1 MNNCDKFTL
10 NWTGYD
16 TNFKE
21 CFRKLREDKRMF
33 DVTLA
38 TDDAHHIQAHRII
51 LSAGSNFFSD
61 IFMQNNQ
68 SSMLV
73 YLKGIASD
81 NLESVID
88 FIYNGE
94 VFISQE
100 QLEVFV
106 ETGKEL
112 KVKGLESVMPGVG
125 ENTTENLINPQEI
138 KHEYE
143 NNDTVADE
151 KEFTSSTREIVVE
164 INQENLELKTNE
176 DISLQI
182 NAMTEKIEG
191 VWKCKTCGKTTSI
204 KRHMHDHAERHIKG
218 MSHSCHICT
227 KTFPN
232 RPNLK
237 THIFNI
243 HSELISCDVCGKTGM
258 NRKAYRS
265 HKQRNHSQNIVC

>member
-38 TDDAHHIQAHRII
+38 TDDSHHIQAHRII

-94 VFISQE
+94 AFIPQDNLKE
-100 QLEVFV
+100 FIEI
-106 ETGKEL
+106 GNEL
-112 KVKGLESVMPGVG
+112 KVKGLEGELTGTIG
-125 ENTTENLINPQEI
+125 ENRIEIPINQQKTEITDDN
-138 KHEYE
+138 YS
-143 NNDTVADE
+143 DE
-151 KEFTSSTREIVVE
+151 KDYIS
-164 INQENLELKTNE
+164 ENYETATQFDGDQQPTNE
-176 DISLQI
+176 NEPGLQVKE
-182 NAMTEKIEG
+182 MVEKKEG
-191 VWKCKTCGKTTSI
+191 VWICKVCDITSTKIFNI
-204 KRHMHDHAERHIKG
+204 KRHAERHIKG
-218 MSHSCHICT
+218 KSHACNFCDKIFLS
-227 KTFPN
+227 
-232 RPNLK
+232 RPNLAQ
-237 THIFNI
+237 HISGI
-243 HSELISCDVCGKTGM
+243 HSDL
-258 NRKAYRS
+258 
-265 HKQRNHSQNIVC
+265 

>member
-1 MNNCDKFTL
+1 MKWNEF
-10 NWTGYD
+10 D
-16 TNFKE
+16 TNI
-21 CFRKLREDKRMF
+21 RGYLRILREDQRLF
-33 DVTLA
+33 DVTLVA
-38 TDDAHHIQAHRII
+38 DDGQHIQAHKII
-51 LSAGSNFFSD
+51 LSVVSDFFSD
-61 IFMQNNQ
+61 VFIQSNH

-73 YLKGIASD
+73 YLKGISSEK
-81 NLESVID
+81 LEPVID

-143 NNDTVADE
+143 NSDTVADE